1 MTATPSSSSPSAR
14 SSSAPLPF
22 SLPAEIAGWY
32 GTLAILGA
40 YTLSSFEVLPA
51 ASPVLAL
58 LNLTGG
64 LGVAWVCF
72 RKRTWQAFWLEAVW
86 SMVAIGALARWML
99 A

>member
-1 MTATPSSSSPSAR
+1 MAAQE
-14 SSSAPLPF
+14 PLPF

-40 YTLSSFEVLPA
+40 YTLTTLEVLPA

-64 LGVAWVCF
+64 LGVAWVCW
-72 RKRTWQAFWLEAVW
+72 RKRTWQAFGLEIIWAAIAV
-86 SMVAIGALARWML
+86 VALVRAML
-99 A
+99 